1 MNAFIVFETS
11 VFVDSH
17 VNLRLSLLRIFTLGT
32 VENENLCFWFL
43 KWKWR
48 KKSLF
53 SKLSIR
59 LLAKGPK

>member
-1 MNAFIVFETS
+1 MNAFIIFETS

-17 VNLRLSLLRIFTLGT
+17 VNLKLSLLTIFTLQT
-32 VENENLCFWFL
+32 VENENFCFWSL

-53 SKLSIR
+53 STISIR
-59 LLAKGPK
+59 LLVKGPK